1 MTTQARELAKLV
13 SNAGDV
19 NLGDDISLASD
30 GAVLNFG
37 ADSDVTLTHVA
48 DTGLLLNSSR
58 RIQFG
63 DSGTHIRQSADGV
76 LNITS
81 DTEVEINATTVD
93 INANVDISGNLVLG
107 GNITIGDADS
117 DDISFAGELTSHIV
131 PNATNTYDLGSA
143 SKEWRNAFF
152 DGTVTSDAFAG
163 PLTGDV
169 TGNVTGNAS
178 GTAATVTGAAQT
190 NITSLG
196 TLTGLT
202 GGTGDLVWD
211 SPTFAVDSSENRV
224 GIGTTSPND
233 TLHIKIGTNLNW
245 QFGYPN
251 NSVTT
256 LAALNDAEGAYVEG
270 RIDASDLVLNSQ
282 SGGNLGLG
290 VTSPEGKFEIED
302 GGTSKDI
309 LQKITLDDDNLYG
322 LVIGNDSFSTTLADG
337 FAVTVGNSGTVG
349 LQARGTGST
358 LQFRTA
364 NQERMTI
371 NTSGVLKTS
380 LGSGVSTVSGSTAA
394 KIHESCDE
402 RQVSDA
408 STSDVSYR
416 DMHRFVTNKSGQ
428 FRIRW
433 SARNQSGSHYW
444 AGRFLKNDAQ
454 MKKSDNSTDAIHYF
468 GSSLASGESASV
480 HSHRTFEMDLGDV
493 VPGDVIKYQMVSAS
507 GGGTPVDG
515 NGQFMILKNF
525 EVYSTEPNNMDSL
538 VIGEGSGTSNA
549 TSTSY
554 TGLQIGKIGID
565 DSSGIALKTQFW
577 IHDEWHDI
585 CYVNSSGRT
594 GVTFLLNATRDL
606 DQNRHRTSLVRF
618 AYDNAFTTL
627 SNSEQ
632 NTTIEYRYSDYKLQ
646 GRFTSAGNYLVQILV
661 MTGG

>member
-349 LQARGTGST
+349 LQARGTGSS

-364 NQERMTI
+364 GTEKMTI

-416 DMHRFVTNKSGQ
+416 DMHRFTTNKSGQ

-480 HSHRTFEMDLGDV
+480 HSYRNFEMDLGDV

-525 EVYSTEPNNMDSL
+525 EIYSTEPNNMDSL

>member
-1 MTTQARELAKLV
+1 
-13 SNAGDV
+13 
-19 NLGDDISLASD
+19 
-30 GAVLNFG
+30 
-37 ADSDVTLTHVA
+37 
-48 DTGLLLNSSR
+48 
-58 RIQFG
+58 
-63 DSGTHIRQSADGV
+63 
-76 LNITS
+76 
-81 DTEVEINATTVD
+81 
-93 INANVDISGNLVLG
+93 
-107 GNITIGDADS
+107 
-117 DDISFAGELTSHIV
+117 
-131 PNATNTYDLGSA
+131 
-143 SKEWRNAFF
+143 
-152 DGTVTSDAFAG
+152 VTSDAFAG

-169 TGNVTGNAS
+169 TGTIQ
-178 GTAATVTGAAQT
+178 TAAQT

-211 SPTFAVDSSENRV
+211 SPTFVVDSSENRV
-224 GIGTTSPND
+224 GIGTASP
-233 TLHIKIGTNLNW
+233 TKPLHVESSVTNTNTVLVKNTAGTGVNYGLEIAAGTNATDHALHVTSSAGTSLLRVDGSGNVGVGTASPGSLLHLKSGNRDLKFILADSPSTGNVGV
-245 QFGYPN
+245 QIRGGSGEYIGIAADGTGIGLVVDDSN
-251 NSVTT
+251 NV
-256 LAALNDAEGAYVEG
+256 
-270 RIDASDLVLNSQ
+270 
-282 SGGNLGLG
+282 GLG

-364 NQERMTI
+364 NHERMTI

-416 DMHRFVTNKSGQ
+416 DMHRFVCNKSGQ

-433 SARNQSGSHYW
+433 SARNQSGSYYW

-480 HSHRTFEMDLGDV
+480 HAYRTFEMDLGDV
-493 VPGDVIKYQMVSAS
+493 VPGDVIKYQMVSSS
-507 GGGTPVDG
+507 GGGTPLDG

-525 EVYSTEPNNMDSL
+525 
-538 VIGEGSGTSNA
+538 
-549 TSTSY
+549 
-554 TGLQIGKIGID
+554 
-565 DSSGIALKTQFW
+565 
-577 IHDEWHDI
+577 
-585 CYVNSSGRT
+585 
-594 GVTFLLNATRDL
+594 
-606 DQNRHRTSLVRF
+606 
-618 AYDNAFTTL
+618 
-627 SNSEQ
+627 
-632 NTTIEYRYSDYKLQ
+632 
-646 GRFTSAGNYLVQILV
+646 
-661 MTGG
+661 